1 MVKGMGGAMDL
12 VSSGSRVVVTM
23 EHCAKVLIYLRATHS
38 PTCLPIYLPTH
49 LLTYLYC
56 GAKGGKHKIL
66 RQCSLPLT
74 GKAVVDRIITE
85 MGVFDVLP
93 PTERAEDSEGNP
105 TQLELIEIAD
115 GVSVAGIQ
123 AATGC
128 PFRVANG
135 YGSRWLKPMMQV
147 R

>member
-1 MVKGMGGAMDL
+1 
-12 VSSGSRVVVTM
+12 
-23 EHCAKVLIYLRATHS
+23 VLTQLTHHSFTSLLTSHSLACFLTHS
-38 PTCLPIYLPTH
+38 
-49 LLTYLYC
+49 YC

-74 GKAVVDRIITE
+74 GKAVVDRIITD

-93 PTERAEDSEGNP
+93 PTERAEDSGGNP

-115 GVSVAGIQ
+115 GVTVAEIT

-147 R
+147 RE

>member
-1 MVKGMGGAMDL
+1 MSLAVACSLTYLL
-12 VSSGSRVVVTM
+12 V
-23 EHCAKVLIYLRATHS
+23 
-38 PTCLPIYLPTH
+38 CLLTH
-49 LLTYLYC
+49 LLTHLLTAATFSCC

-93 PTERAEDSEGNP
+93 PTERAEDSEGNS

-115 GVSVAGIQ
+115 GVSVAEIK

-147 R
+147 RQ

>member
-1 MVKGMGGAMDL
+1 MQPPF
-12 VSSGSRVVVTM
+12 
-23 EHCAKVLIYLRATHS
+23 I
-38 PTCLPIYLPTH
+38 P
-49 LLTYLYC
+49 
-56 GAKGGKHKIL
+56 
-66 RQCSLPLT
+66 PLT
-74 GKAVVDRIITE
+74 VPIPSSVS
-85 MGVFDVLP
+85 GVFDVLLP
-93 PTERAEDSEGNP
+93 SERAEDSEGNP

-115 GVSVAGIQ
+115 GVSVAEIQ

>member
-1 MVKGMGGAMDL
+1 M
-12 VSSGSRVVVTM
+12 
-23 EHCAKVLIYLRATHS
+23 CVLPRDAHTQRG
-38 PTCLPIYLPTH
+38 
-49 LLTYLYC
+49 LTTR
-56 GAKGGKHKIL
+56 G
-66 RQCSLPLT
+66 
-74 GKAVVDRIITE
+74 VVDITPRRALRPRNIDHART
-85 MGVFDVLP
+85 DVPALATFTVRGK
-93 PTERAEDSEGNP
+93 TERAEDSEGNP

-115 GVSVAGIQ
+115 GVSVADIQ